1 MVIPVEVINLNSETG
16 ITISLELLFPT
27 TSTIR
32 TSISLIVDVVGK
44 SNSNEM
50 VIPVEVINLNSE
62 TGDEMDAKRLSECML
77 IVNNY

>member
-1 MVIPVEVINLNSETG
+1 MELQFKKHIVNSEVDFVDNG
-16 ITISLELLFPT
+16 VDK
-27 TSTIR
+27 IR
-32 TSISLIVDVVGK
+32 TSISLIVNVVGAN
-44 SNSNEM
+44 NSNEM

>member
-1 MVIPVEVINLNSETG
+1 MEIQFNKYIVNSEVDFVDSG
-16 ITISLELLFPT
+16 VDK
-27 TSTIR
+27 IR
-32 TSISLIVDVVGK
+32 TSISLIVNVVGAN
-44 SNSNEM
+44 NSNEM